1 MTLSPDFSKFF
12 LVEGDLLAEAWH
24 LKFVSAGPDPE
35 VMGVEGTV
43 TVTVTVIDSDGQQ
56 TTVAA
61 RRRCRMLGI

>member
-1 MTLSPDFSKFF
+1 
-12 LVEGDLLAEAWH
+12 LAEAGTEV
-24 LKFVSAGPDPE
+24 VSAGPDPE

-61 RRRCRMLGI
+61 VGDAGC